1 MARNE
6 CDDTNPNRQMLD
18 DRRAQ
23 RLREAEPAELC
34 SQDLPHM
41 GSENVGMHPQE
52 MHNIWQLQWEND
64 AKPLDFRIL
73 GVCILFSD
81 KLIYPFLL

>member
-1 MARNE
+1 
-6 CDDTNPNRQMLD
+6 MLD

-34 SQDLPHM
+34 SQDLPQM
-41 GSENVGMHPQE
+41 GSEIGGIHPQE

-81 KLIYPFLL
+81 KFICPFLL

>member
-6 CDDTNPNRQMLD
+6 CDDANPNRQMLD

-34 SQDLPHM
+34 SQDLPQM
-41 GSENVGMHPQE
+41 GSENGVHPQE

-64 AKPLDFRIL
+64 ARPLDFRIL
-73 GVCILFSD
+73 WVCILFSD
-81 KLIYPFLL
+81 KFICPFLL